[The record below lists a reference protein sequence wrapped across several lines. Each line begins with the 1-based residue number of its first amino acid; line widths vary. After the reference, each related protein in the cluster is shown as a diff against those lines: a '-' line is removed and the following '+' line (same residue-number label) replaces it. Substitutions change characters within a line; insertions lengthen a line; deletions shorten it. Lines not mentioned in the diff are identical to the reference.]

1 MFDSTP
7 RGKRPPPAVGLPL
20 QMNGPANASP
30 TRQSAPVD
38 IDIEIDIDLSDVD
51 EAAVEEPPMV
61 AGIPT
66 EILATVE
73 IKSASLDDLDYFQLL
88 EVTPDADQRQIRDAY
103 HRFSR
108 DIHPDRFRRF
118 PDEDLRGRAGK
129 LFRRITE
136 AYYVLRDDARRAQYS
151 ADIASA
157 ERANKLRYSDE
168 SESQKQ
174 AAKRR
179 AVLEQTGST
188 PRGRECFQLAQ
199 RELAAGNKAN
209 AIRQLKMALMFEP
222 QNERFKETL
231 REVETAAKGG

>member
-7 RGKRPPPAVGLPL
+7 RDKRPHPAAGIPL
-20 QMNGPANASP
+20 QMNGHASASP
-30 TRQSAPVD
+30 QRQSAPVD
-38 IDIEIDIDLSDVD
+38 VDIEIDIDLSDMD
-51 EAAVEEPPMV
+51 SPAIEEPQLV

-66 EILATVE
+66 EILASVE

-88 EVTPDADQRQIRDAY
+88 EVTPDANQRQIRDAY

-108 DIHPDRFRRF
+108 AIHPDRFRRF
-118 PDEDLRGRAGK
+118 PDENLRARAGK

-151 ADIASA
+151 ADIAGA
-157 ERANKLRYSDE
+157 QRASKLRYSDE

-199 RELAAGNKAN
+199 RELAAGNRAN

-222 QNERFKETL
+222 QNERFKEAL
-231 REVETAAKGG
+231 SEVEAAAKGG

>member
-7 RGKRPPPAVGLPL
+7 RDKRPHPAAGIPL
-20 QMNGPANASP
+20 QMNGHASASP
-30 TRQSAPVD
+30 QRQSAPVD
-38 IDIEIDIDLSDVD
+38 VDIEIDIDLSDMD
-51 EAAVEEPPMV
+51 SPAIEEPQLV

-66 EILATVE
+66 EILASVE

-88 EVTPDADQRQIRDAY
+88 EVTPDANQRQIRDAY

-108 DIHPDRFRRF
+108 AIHPDRFRRF
-118 PDEDLRGRAGK
+118 PDEDLRARAGK

-151 ADIASA
+151 ADIAGA
-157 ERANKLRYSDE
+157 QRASKLRYSDE

-199 RELAAGNKAN
+199 RELAAGNRAN

-222 QNERFKETL
+222 QNERFKEAL
-231 REVETAAKGG
+231 SEVEAAAKSG

>member
-7 RGKRPPPAVGLPL
+7 RDKRPHPAAGIPL
-20 QMNGPANASP
+20 QMNGHASASP
-30 TRQSAPVD
+30 QRQSAPV
-38 IDIEIDIDLSDVD
+38 DIEIDIDLSDMD
-51 EAAVEEPPMV
+51 SPAIEEPQLV

-66 EILATVE
+66 EILASVE

-88 EVTPDADQRQIRDAY
+88 EVTPDANQRQIRDAY

-108 DIHPDRFRRF
+108 AIHPDRFRRF
-118 PDEDLRGRAGK
+118 PDENLRARAGK

-151 ADIASA
+151 ADIAGA
-157 ERANKLRYSDE
+157 QRASKLRYSDE

-199 RELAAGNKAN
+199 RELAAGNRAN

-222 QNERFKETL
+222 QNERFKEAL
-231 REVETAAKGG
+231 SEVETAAKGG

>member
-7 RGKRPPPAVGLPL
+7 RDKRPHPAAGIPL
-20 QMNGPANASP
+20 QMNGHASASP
-30 TRQSAPVD
+30 QRQSAPVD
-38 IDIEIDIDLSDVD
+38 IDIEIDIDLSDMD
-51 EAAVEEPPMV
+51 SPAIEEPQLV

-66 EILATVE
+66 ESLASVE

-88 EVTPDADQRQIRDAY
+88 EVTPDANQRQIRDAY

-108 DIHPDRFRRF
+108 AIHPDRFRRF
-118 PDEDLRGRAGK
+118 PDEDLRARAGK

-151 ADIASA
+151 ADIAGA
-157 ERANKLRYSDE
+157 QRASKLRYSDE

-199 RELAAGNKAN
+199 RELAAGNRAN

-222 QNERFKETL
+222 QNERFKEAL
-231 REVETAAKGG
+231 SEVEAAAKGG

>member
-1 MFDSTP
+1 M
-7 RGKRPPPAVGLPL
+7 
-20 QMNGPANASP
+20 
-30 TRQSAPVD
+30 
-38 IDIEIDIDLSDVD
+38 
-51 EAAVEEPPMV
+51 
-61 AGIPT
+61 
-66 EILATVE
+66 E

-88 EVTPDADQRQIRDAY
+88 EVTPDANQRQIRDAY

-108 DIHPDRFRRF
+108 AIHPDRFRRF
-118 PDEDLRGRAGK
+118 PDENLRARAGK

-151 ADIASA
+151 ADIAGA
-157 ERANKLRYSDE
+157 QRASKLRYSDE

-188 PRGRECFQLAQ
+188 PRGRECYQLAQ
-199 RELAAGNKAN
+199 RELAAGNRAN

-222 QNERFKETL
+222 QNERFKEAL
-231 REVETAAKGG
+231 SEVEAAAKGG